1 MLRFGSR
8 ATAAS
13 GDRHAFTTASYG
25 MRNPGVKGKMQ
36 KNADY

>member
-1 MLRFGSR
+1 MLRFLSR

-13 GDRHAFTTASYG
+13 SDRHAFTTASYG

-36 KNADY
+36 KNIDY